1 MAVIFHNLATVEN
14 AKKITEEHTKMVTES
29 ESVIVNGALGRVL
42 SDDVYSPID
51 SPPFDRS
58 EVDGYAVISSSV
70 ENAEQD
76 HPVKLKIVG
85 NINIGES
92 SKVLKDELGCFRIAT
107 GAIVP
112 FNSDAVVMAEYT
124 KESKDS
130 VEILR
135 PVKPGENVTLSGTDV
150 SLGELLLRRDTFL
163 GPREIAVLS
172 STGVEKV
179 NVYRKMKIGIISTG
193 NELIE
198 PGRKISEGQIYESN
212 GITIKN
218 MLDQYGVFDPEY
230 LGIIRDDMN
239 IIRSTIN
246 SMIKDYDVVITSG
259 STSAGEGDMI
269 YRVLGDLDPGIL
281 FHGVEIKPGK
291 PTLLAASGS
300 KPVYGLPGFP
310 VSAVMVFETIFLPS
324 LLKSA
329 HVKRSIKHVTAK
341 VPVRV
346 SLSMGKLNLIP
357 VSIVRRGINVA
368 YPLLGDS
375 GSVSR
380 LTRSDGYIS
389 VFGDRSFIDEN
400 EELNV
405 TLFSEDVEVPDM
417 NFIGSHDI
425 ALDSIF
431 HKIDLNVKVI
441 NVGSMGGVQAIKR
454 GEADIAGVHIL
465 NPLTMEYNDF
475 KGDRLLEEKSV
486 LVKGYRRE
494 QGILVKK
501 GNPLKIRNIND
512 IAERGARFVNR
523 NSGSGTRI
531 LIEKMLKDSGIDSRS
546 IKNFRYEVKTHNA
559 VANAIK
565 SGRGDAGIAI
575 RHVATMYGLDFI
587 PIGFEEYDFLVLRES
602 MDKLLSF
609 INALRSKWFTDL
621 LSKEFSG
628 YEPY

>member
-14 AKKITEEHTKMVTES
+14 AKKLTEDHTKMVTES
-29 ESVIVNGALGRVL
+29 ESVIVAGALGRVL
-42 SDDVYSPID
+42 SNDVYSPID

-76 HPVKLKIVG
+76 HPVKLTIVG
-85 NINIGES
+85 NSNIGEAP
-92 SKVLKDELGCFRIAT
+92 KVLKEESGCFRIAT
-107 GAIVP
+107 GSIVP

-124 KESKDS
+124 KESKDT

-135 PVKPGENVTLSGTDV
+135 AVKPGENVTLSGTDV

-193 NELIE
+193 NELVE
-198 PGRKISEGQIYESN
+198 PGRELSDGQIYESN

-230 LGIIRDDMN
+230 LGIIRDEMN
-239 IIRSTIN
+239 VIRSTIS

-259 STSAGEGDMI
+259 STSAGEGDMV

-329 HVKRSIKHVTAK
+329 HVKRSIKHVMAK

-346 SLSMGKLNLIP
+346 SLSVGKLNLIP
-357 VSIVRRGINVA
+357 VSLVRRGVNVA

-389 VFGDRSFIDEN
+389 VYGDRSFIDEN

-405 TLFSEDVEVPDM
+405 TLFSEDVEVPDV

-431 HKIDLNVKVI
+431 HRIDLNVKII

-475 KGDRLLEEKSV
+475 KGDPVLEEKSV

-501 GNPLKIRNIND
+501 GNPMNIRNISD

-559 VANAIK
+559 VANAIR

-575 RHVATMYGLDFI
+575 RQVASMYGLDFI

-602 MDKLLSF
+602 LDKLSSF
-609 INALRSKWFTDL
+609 INTLKSQWFTDL

>member
-14 AKKITEEHTKMVTES
+14 AKKLTEDHTKMVTES
-29 ESVIVNGALGRVL
+29 ESVIVAGALGRVL
-42 SDDVYSPID
+42 SNDVYSPID

-76 HPVKLKIVG
+76 HPVKLTIVG
-85 NINIGES
+85 NSNIGEAP
-92 SKVLKDELGCFRIAT
+92 KVLKEESGCFRIAT
-107 GAIVP
+107 GSIVP

-124 KESKDS
+124 KESKDT

-135 PVKPGENVTLSGTDV
+135 AVKPGENVTLSGTDV

-179 NVYRKMKIGIISTG
+179 NVYRKMKIGIISIG

-198 PGRKISEGQIYESN
+198 PGRELSDGQIYESN

-230 LGIIRDDMN
+230 LGIIRDEMN
-239 IIRSTIN
+239 VIRSTIS

-259 STSAGEGDMI
+259 STSAGEGDMV

-329 HVKRSIKHVTAK
+329 HVKRSIKHVMAK

-346 SLSMGKLNLIP
+346 SLSLGKLNLIP
-357 VSIVRRGINVA
+357 VSLVRRGVNVA

-389 VFGDRSFIDEN
+389 VYGDRSFIDEN

-405 TLFSEDVEVPDM
+405 TLFSEDVEVPDV

-431 HKIDLNVKVI
+431 HRIDLNVKII

-475 KGDRLLEEKSV
+475 KGDPVLEEKSV

-501 GNPLKIRNIND
+501 GNPMNIRNISD

-531 LIEKMLKDSGIDSRS
+531 LIEKMLKDSGIDSRT

-575 RHVATMYGLDFI
+575 RQVASMYGLDFI

-602 MDKLLSF
+602 LDKLSSF
-609 INALRSKWFTDL
+609 INTLKSQWFTDL

>member
-14 AKKITEEHTKMVTES
+14 AKKLTEDHTKMVTES
-29 ESVIVNGALGRVL
+29 ESVIVAGALGRVL
-42 SDDVYSPID
+42 SNDVYSPID

-76 HPVKLKIVG
+76 HPVKLTIVG
-85 NINIGES
+85 NSNIGEAP
-92 SKVLKDELGCFRIAT
+92 KVLKEESGCFRIAT
-107 GAIVP
+107 GSIVP

-124 KESKDS
+124 KESKDT

-135 PVKPGENVTLSGTDV
+135 AVKPGENVTLSGTDV

-193 NELIE
+193 NELVE
-198 PGRKISEGQIYESN
+198 PGRELSDGQIYESN

-230 LGIIRDDMN
+230 LGIIRDEMN
-239 IIRSTIN
+239 VIRSTIS

-259 STSAGEGDMI
+259 STSAGEGDMV

-329 HVKRSIKHVTAK
+329 HVKRSIKHVMAK

-346 SLSMGKLNLIP
+346 SLSVGKLNLIP
-357 VSIVRRGINVA
+357 VSLVRRGVNVA

-389 VFGDRSFIDEN
+389 VYGDRSFIDEN

-405 TLFSEDVEVPDM
+405 TLFSEDVEVPDV

-431 HKIDLNVKVI
+431 HRIDLNVKII

-475 KGDRLLEEKSV
+475 KGDPVLEEKSV

-501 GNPLKIRNIND
+501 GNPMNIRNISD

-575 RHVATMYGLDFI
+575 RQVASMYGLDFI

-602 MDKLLSF
+602 LDKLSSF
-609 INALRSKWFTDL
+609 INTLKSQWFTDL